1 MPPVVL
7 TLLQALFLLLLYVF
21 VARAVR
27 AVVRELSPGGQPAP
41 AGRLRA
47 PLRAPAAPKPSERR
61 RRGRAAEPTEL
72 VVHLPGE
79 APRILGLDDEAVGA
93 GITFGRAADTTVQ
106 LDDPYASDRHARVYR
121 TDEGLLVA
129 DLGSTNGT
137 YLNKSKVTTPTRI
150 VPGDQIA
157 IGKTVVEVR
166 R

>member
-21 VARAVR
+21 VGRAVR
-27 AVVRELSPGGQPAP
+27 AIVRDLSP
-41 AGRLRA
+41 AGASVTSGPRA
-47 PLRAPAAPKPSERR
+47 PRAARAPRR
-61 RRGRAAEPTEL
+61 PETRREPREL
-72 VVHLPGE
+72 VVHLPGI
-79 APRILGLDDEAVGA
+79 APRTLSLLDFQEGTGV
-93 GITFGRAADTTVQ
+93 TFGRAADVTVQ

-121 TDEGLLVA
+121 TDEGWVLA

-137 YLNKSKVTTPTRI
+137 YRNKAKVTAPVRL
-150 VPGDQIA
+150 VPGDQLA